1 MPRTRPLLAAA
12 VLALLLALPA
22 AGAQG
27 EDAPPE
33 TRLQVHAPPVEDHLR
48 VGPTHELAVTVE
60 GHCHGPGP
68 PAQEGGAYLGDR
80 TIHLSV
86 QAPPGIGAR
95 TPDETVALPR
105 TPCENGTVTQQA
117 SVKVVLEPSVPAFH
131 VETIDVLARADD
143 AEARTEIPVQ
153 AGYKPGLELHGPA
166 EPVDAEAGET
176 VHVPVAVANLANGD
190 TRYAFEVA
198 EAHPD
203 LNVTTPEVVVLDT
216 PAQETLGGADRDTTT
231 LLRVPV
237 EVDGDAPTG
246 DVLPVELAVDG
257 AYALDHSVPGL
268 REDLVL
274 GVAVGGTTAS
284 AVAEAGAVPAA
295 VGVLLGGGA
304 LAWAG
309 RRGLG

>member
-1 MPRTRPLLAAA
+1 MLRTRPLLAAA

-33 TRLQVHAPPVEDHLR
+33 TRLQVHAPPAEDHLA
-48 VGPTHELAVTVE
+48 VGPVHELAVTVE

-68 PAQEGGAYLGDR
+68 PAQGGAYLGDR

-95 TPDETVALPR
+95 TPDEVVTLPR
-105 TPCENGTVTQQA
+105 TPCEDGTVSEEA
-117 SVKVVLEPSVPAFH
+117 SVKVVVEPSVPAFH
-131 VETIDVLARADD
+131 QERIEVLARAED
-143 AEARTEIPVQ
+143 AEARTEMPVQ
-153 AGYKPGLELHGPA
+153 AGYKPGLEVHGPA
-166 EPVDAEAGET
+166 EPVHAEAGET

-190 TRYAFEVA
+190 TRFAFEVA
-198 EAHPD
+198 EAHPG
-203 LNVTTPEVVVLDT
+203 LNVTAPEAVVLDT
-216 PAQETLGGADRDTTT
+216 PAQETVGGAERDTTT

-237 EVDGDAPTG
+237 EVDGDAPAG
-246 DVLPVELAVDG
+246 DVLPLELAVEG
-257 AYALDHSVPGL
+257 VYALDHSVPGL
-268 REDLVL
+268 EGEVVL
-274 GVAVGGTTAS
+274 GVAVEGSTAS